1 MADQTVKAKEM
12 PPLRTALKSEFVGHI
27 TMRHSAHT
35 TTFTQLPFVFVSF
48 SVYVCR
54 VNMCSHSWDSY
65 VFYEMHGKVYVLAYM
80 VYMLS
85 GRAF

>member
-1 MADQTVKAKEM
+1 MADQTVKVKEM
-12 PPLRTALKSEFVGHI
+12 PPLRKALKSKFVGNI

-35 TTFTQLPFVFVSF
+35 TTFTQLPFVFASF

-54 VNMCSHSWDSY
+54 VNMCSHSY

-80 VYMLS
+80 VSMLS
-85 GRAF
+85 GCTF